1 MTTFEEMQSFLTCD
15 AASAESASDKSD
27 NIWVETARAVFEE
40 ANNLRDE
47 ITVHACRRVMDDG
60 SRGDLPAQSDV
71 NVVLS
76 FLNLHTH

>member
-1 MTTFEEMQSFLTCD
+1 MQSFLTYD

-27 NIWVETARAVFEE
+27 NIWVETARVVFEE

-71 NVVLS
+71 NVVLC
-76 FLNLHTH
+76 FLNLHAH